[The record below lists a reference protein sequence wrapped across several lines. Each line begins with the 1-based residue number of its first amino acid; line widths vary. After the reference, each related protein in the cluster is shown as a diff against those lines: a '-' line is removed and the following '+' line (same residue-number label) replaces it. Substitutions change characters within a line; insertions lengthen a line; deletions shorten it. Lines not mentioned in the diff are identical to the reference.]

1 MLRSVGFSFLRHQ
14 QSISQI
20 SFFPS
25 LFIADNFF
33 RKQHRFQQKQEP
45 EKGHS
50 RKKIFLKLKATSS
63 SQDFSSIQHFAV
75 IVKILYGKIFGLK
88 FLQYVTNFFLISVG
102 VLENKDFNVQV

>member
-1 MLRSVGFSFLRHQ
+1 MGSSFLRHQ